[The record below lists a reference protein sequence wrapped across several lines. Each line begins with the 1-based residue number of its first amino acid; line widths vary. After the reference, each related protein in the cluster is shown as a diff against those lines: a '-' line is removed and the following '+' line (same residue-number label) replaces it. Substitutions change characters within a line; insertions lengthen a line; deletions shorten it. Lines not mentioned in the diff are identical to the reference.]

1 MQAYI
6 VDLPNQP
13 GSLAAVCQALA
24 ARGINIE
31 GLAGAT
37 AGATGT
43 FAFLA
48 DDHAAAG
55 MVLQEHGWAYR
66 EVDLV
71 VATLAHRP
79 GSLAAA
85 AGRIAE
91 AGVNVETMF
100 ALGMDGDR
108 VEVAFGVSDA
118 AAAKSALGDLA
129 AR

>member
-13 GSLAAVCQALA
+13 GSLAAVAQALA

-31 GLAGAT
+31 ALAGAT
-37 AGATGT
+37 AGDTGS
-43 FAFLA
+43 FAFVA
-48 DDHAAAG
+48 DDPGGAG
-55 MVLQEHGWAYR
+55 SVLQAHRWAYR

-71 VATLAHRP
+71 VASLEHRP
-79 GSLAAA
+79 GSLATA
-85 AGRIAE
+85 AGLIAE

-100 ALGMDGDR
+100 ALGMDGNR
-108 VEVAFGVSDA
+108 VEIAFGVSDA
-118 AAAKSALGDLA
+118 AAAKAALGDLA